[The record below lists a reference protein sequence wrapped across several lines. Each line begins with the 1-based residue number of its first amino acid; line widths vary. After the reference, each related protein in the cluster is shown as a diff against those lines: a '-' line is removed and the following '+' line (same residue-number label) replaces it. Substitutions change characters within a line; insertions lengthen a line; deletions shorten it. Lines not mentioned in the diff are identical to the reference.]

1 MKEKTVK
8 GSYTVEAAILF
19 PLFLFMMLRGLLYGI
34 TLTSEV
40 RQAAGK
46 WEMVKEIHP
55 VDRIRKEELIRK
67 GISGIHDD
75 SIPEES

>member
-1 MKEKTVK
+1 MRNQTVK

-19 PLFLFMMLRGLLYGI
+19 PLFLFMILRGMLYAV
-34 TLTSEV
+34 TLTGDVSG
-40 RQAAGK
+40 AAAK
-46 WEMVKEIHP
+46 WEMVKEIDP

-75 SIPEES
+75 SIPEKS